1 MEAGLITE
9 ATNAVITIER
19 VGIIGI
25 LVSICIVQFILRY
38 KDKKTQEIMERQI
51 SAVERMVSVQEVHN
65 KHIEKFMEEIV
76 SKENLINERTIRIE
90 AQIPK
95 RRSA

>member
-19 VGIIGI
+19 IGIIGI
-25 LVSICIVQFILRY
+25 LVSICIAQFVLRY

-65 KHIEKFMEEIV
+65 KHMEKFMEEIV
-76 SKENLINERTIRIE
+76 SKENLINERTIKIE
-90 AQIPK
+90 AQMPK